1 MAAEF
6 STLAQA
12 PSPPYYDDLRK
23 AVGCFCEVRNPNSNQ
38 LIFLSRVQRFDGN
51 AVTVVPTGSREA
63 PPVLYNT
70 EYKLVLRIPNA
81 PTLVWRGMICGST
94 GSFWKLDRLT
104 RCHHE
109 ELRKSFRQ
117 TVQKRTNILCL
128 NALYPGAPTKSEA
141 CYARMGLVL
150 DISLGGLQLQCE
162 DSYAPGDHLAVMNLY
177 LDPTSSRPFLFTVQV
192 RWTSKVPN
200 QRLYRCGCSFEPM
213 SVQNED
219 RLCAAILNLQRAD
232 IAAH

>member
-1 MAAEF
+1 M
-6 STLAQA
+6 T
-12 PSPPYYDDLRK
+12 
-23 AVGCFCEVRNPNSNQ
+23 
-38 LIFLSRVQRFDGN
+38 RV
-51 AVTVVPTGSREA
+51 
-63 PPVLYNT
+63 
-70 EYKLVLRIPNA
+70 
-81 PTLVWRGMICGST
+81 
-94 GSFWKLDRLT
+94 
-104 RCHHE
+104 HHE
-109 ELRKSFRQ
+109 ELRKGFRE

-192 RWTSKVPN
+192 RWTSRVPN

-232 IAAH
+232 IAAHSKQAPSPELPETALYVFKGNKILFHRLSSKAFGSRQAVHSGYSWSGHLELQPYFSLILYSLSSSIISSITSAIFGSNCVPLLFLISRHITS

>member
-12 PSPPYYDDLRK
+12 PSPPYYDDLRS

-94 GSFWKLDRLT
+94 RSFWKLDRLT

-117 TVQKRTNILCL
+117 TVQKRANILCL

-162 DSYAPGDHLAVMNLY
+162 DSYAGSLGRHEPVFRPHFLPSVFIHRASS
-177 LDPTSSRPFLFTVQV
+177 LDLEGPQPAAL
-192 RWTSKVPN
+192 PL
-200 QRLYRCGCSFEPM
+200 RLLLRANECSE
-213 SVQNED
+213 
-219 RLCAAILNLQRAD
+219 
-232 IAAH
+232 